1 MQNART
7 AISHR
12 LSDPEFQGRLVNRL
26 TLLTVA
32 MSVVTLSALA
42 HSYWLQTR
50 PSETRYFLVDGR
62 NPPRPIRALESP
74 VVDDAQLLEW
84 TVRAVL
90 AAYNV
95 NYHDYPTQLN
105 TAGRRFSLQGW
116 NSFARSYQASGNFE
130 AMKAGRMVCYA
141 QAQRAATIADTQI
154 VRGRLSHTVQFPI
167 VQTCENSQQTSTNN
181 LVISAMVVRTND
193 EDRPDGLVIDQ
204 LVAIAR

>member
-74 VVDDAQLLEW
+74 VVDDAQLL
-84 TVRAVL
+84 
-90 AAYNV
+90 
-95 NYHDYPTQLN
+95 
-105 TAGRRFSLQGW
+105 
-116 NSFARSYQASGNFE
+116 
-130 AMKAGRMVCYA
+130 
-141 QAQRAATIADTQI
+141 
-154 VRGRLSHTVQFPI
+154 
-167 VQTCENSQQTSTNN
+167 
-181 LVISAMVVRTND
+181 
-193 EDRPDGLVIDQ
+193 
-204 LVAIAR
+204 